1 MTETQDHPGDILLT
15 LIVALLAPMFLTV
28 RGRDINPARLAAL
41 ETGNAYRARSHTDLI
56 TIAHIVGCG
65 LVALGSLGLSM
76 TDGLS
81 LSMVLRL
88 RGNPVAST
96 RVPAHTR
103 RTLAASQT
111 SDPITA
117 PDPVYEATVQ
127 ANVAASRK

>member
-28 RGRDINPARLAAL
+28 SGSDINLARLAAL
-41 ETGNAYRARSHTDLI
+41 ETVNAYRARSHTDLI

-88 RGNPVAST
+88 RGNAVALN
-96 RVPAHTR
+96 RVADQNR

-111 SDPITA
+111 AEPI
-117 PDPVYEATVQ
+117 
-127 ANVAASRK
+127 